1 MAWLGDTEKCDYI
14 KENSFN
20 RNSKFRCVFGA
31 ATLEKRKPRKKKP
44 SSKDDDSEE
53 LKRKYGRPISK
64 EGCTAEGGSWVEFLS
79 YLEVLKDVT
88 SYSACAA
95 AQKKDKRNKIS
106 WNKLRV
112 RILNMFNE
120 VRRSDLNKRQIP
132 FKSSLARSNKT

>member
-1 MAWLGDTEKCDYI
+1 M
-14 KENSFN
+14 
-20 RNSKFRCVFGA
+20 
-31 ATLEKRKPRKKKP
+31 
-44 SSKDDDSEE
+44 
-53 LKRKYGRPISK
+53 KRKYGRPISK

-106 WNKLRV
+106 WKKLRV